1 MFVYVCITCVCPC
14 ITCVCP
20 CICIFLNM
28 SLSKLIKCVCMYV
41 HFNACLSI
49 LIKYVCMYVHFNACV
64 YVECMSMCHRCS
76 SMYVRTFSC
85 VYMCVSYAEFVSIM
99 ETMADEC
106 NVSVGME
113 NIQDACMY
121 IYDINIYVCIHTRYG
136 FRYINGI

>member
-1 MFVYVCITCVCPC
+1 
-14 ITCVCP
+14 
-20 CICIFLNM
+20 M

-85 VYMCVSYAEFVSIM
+85 VYMCVSHAKFVSIM
-99 ETMADEC
+99 ETMADGC
-106 NVSVGME
+106 NSFSGDEEHVYV
-113 NIQDACMY
+113 CVYVY
-121 IYDINIYVCIHTRYG
+121 IYDIA
-136 FRYINGI
+136 